1 MTRRFTKLVALIGV
15 FAFPVAVFADEPQYR
30 YTKPIEMPAFSVDE
44 LFAVTLDDDV
54 YSATRDNYP
63 DIRVQST
70 DAAGDT
76 SEVSYTLRRA
86 TTTKSETSRHFFAA
100 KNPSIKTLPDDALEI
115 TLELDKN
122 DPQPQGIRIL
132 TSLSNF
138 EQRVR
143 IFSSPDGKD
152 WKPVGD
158 EGVVF
163 DYSQFMDVRN
173 DTIPFPANTDRHFRI
188 VIDNVTQELES
199 QLMELTR
206 RLQAGVEEHRDERLV
221 IQRRPFRINHL
232 EFWNDV
238 EQHHVSGDLKAA
250 YLVSNFKSENDT
262 KEKQTLLTFDS
273 RREPLTSLQLET
285 KSKNFSRQIEVQVEH
300 TSGKETSWQTI
311 GSATISRLAFG
322 KLNRDDVTITFPETR
337 GEKYRI
343 VIHNRSSAPL
353 SIDGVTATGNQYQ
366 LVFLASPPAKMEG
379 VEAKPAN
386 YELRYGSDTAAAPD
400 YDVAAITASLSDGYQ
415 PKPVTLGKQ
424 IEVAIEPLADSF
436 SPRKLL
442 NDGRVLGGI
451 AVVLVAALAW
461 GLYHAGRRLD
471 GIPNDHK

>member
-1 MTRRFTKLVALIGV
+1 MTQSFTKLVALIGV
-15 FAFPVAVFADEPQYR
+15 FAFTATAFADAPLYR

-44 LFAVTLDDDV
+44 LFSVTLDDDV

-63 DIRVQST
+63 DIRVQLT
-70 DAAGDT
+70 DPAGEL

-86 TTTKSETSRHFFAA
+86 STTKSETSRHYFAA

-115 TLELDKN
+115 TLELDKD

-132 TSLSNF
+132 TPLDNF

-158 EGVVF
+158 EGV
-163 DYSQFMDVRN
+163 
-173 DTIPFPANTDRHFRI
+173 
-188 VIDNVTQELES
+188 IDNVTQELES
-199 QLMELTR
+199 QLLELTR

-232 EFWNDV
+232 EFWNDI

-250 YLVSNFKSENDT
+250 YLLSSFKSENDT

-273 RREPLTSLQLET
+273 RREPLTSFQLET
-285 KSKNFSRQIEVQVEH
+285 KSNNFSRQADVQIEH

-322 KLNRDDVTITFPETR
+322 KLNRDEVTITFPETR
-337 GEKYRI
+337 AEKYRI

-353 SIDGVTATGNQYQ
+353 AIDGVTAKGNEYQ
-366 LVFLASPPAKMEG
+366 LVFLASPPAKTDG
-379 VEAKPAN
+379 ADAKPAN
-386 YELRYGSDTAAAPD
+386 YELRYGSETAAAPD

-424 IEVAIEPLADSF
+424 IEVAIEPLTDSF

-471 GIPNDHK
+471 NLPHDGDSTSS